1 MTHEKILIV
10 EDEADILHLLEYH
23 LRSAGYDVF
32 TAGTGLEA
40 LTAARKHHPDL
51 VLLDL
56 MLPGLDGFE
65 VCRELKRERQTSTI
79 AVIMLT
85 ARGEEV
91 DRVVGLEL
99 GADDYVT
106 KPFSPR
112 ELVLRI
118 KAVLRRL
125 RSEPEQPVLWERRGL
140 RVEEDSHR
148 VLVNG
153 NDTELTATEFKL
165 LTELIHHE
173 GKVLNRDQLLNNVWG
188 YQFSGYSRTVDTH
201 IRRLRSKLGPY
212 ADWVE
217 TIRGVGYRFQS

>member
-1 MTHEKILIV
+1 MTQEKILIV
-10 EDEADILHLLEYH
+10 EDEDDILNLLGYH
-23 LRSAGYDVF
+23 LRTAGFEVF

-40 LTAARKHHPDL
+40 LAAARRHHPDL

-65 VCRELKRERQTSTI
+65 VCRELKREAQTSGI

-112 ELVLRI
+112 ELVLRV

-125 RSEPEQPVLWERRGL
+125 RSEPEQPVFWERGGL

-148 VLVNG
+148 VLVDG
-153 NDTELTATEFKL
+153 QDTELTATEFKL

-201 IRRLRSKLGPY
+201 IRRLRGKLGPY

>member
-1 MTHEKILIV
+1 MSGEKILIV
-10 EDEADILHLLEYH
+10 EDEEDILNLLEYH
-23 LRSAGYDVF
+23 LHSAGFKVV
-32 TAGTGLEA
+32 TATTGLDA
-40 LTAARKHHPDL
+40 LKAAGQHHPDL

-56 MLPGLDGFE
+56 MLPGMNGFE
-65 VCRELKRERQTSTI
+65 VCRELKRDRL
-79 AVIMLT
+79 AGNCGVIILT

-112 ELVLRI
+112 EVVLRV

-125 RSEPEQPVLWERRGL
+125 RCEPETTAIWERSGL
-140 RVEEDSHR
+140 RLEEESHR
-148 VLVNG
+148 VFVDG
-153 NDTELTATEFKL
+153 RDVDLTATEFKL
-165 LTELIHHE
+165 LTELVHNE

-212 ADWVE
+212 AEWVE
-217 TIRGVGYRFQS
+217 TIRGVGYRFQP

>member
-1 MTHEKILIV
+1 MPREKILIV
-10 EDEADILHLLEYH
+10 EDEADILNLLEYH
-23 LRSAGYDVF
+23 LRNGGYDVF
-32 TAGTGLEA
+32 STASGPEA
-40 LTAARKHHPDL
+40 LKLVRQHQPDL

-65 VCRELKRERQTSTI
+65 VCRELKRGHQTGNV
-79 AVIMLT
+79 AVVMLT
-85 ARGEEV
+85 ARGEEM

-118 KAVLRRL
+118 KAVLRRS
-125 RSEPEQPVLWERRGL
+125 RHGTPPVAIWEREGL
-140 RVEEDSHR
+140 RIEKESHR
-148 VLVNG
+148 VFVDG
-153 NDTELTATEFKL
+153 QDTELTATEFKL
-165 LTELIHHE
+165 LTELVHSE
-173 GKVLNRDQLLNNVWG
+173 GKVLNRDQLLNSVWG

-201 IRRLRSKLGPY
+201 IRRLRKKLGPY

-217 TIRGVGYRFQS
+217 TIRGVGYRFQG

>member
-1 MTHEKILIV
+1 MSGEKILIV
-10 EDEADILHLLEYH
+10 EDEEDILKLLEYH
-23 LRSAGYDVF
+23 LVGNGYEVF
-32 TAGTGLEA
+32 TAISGLEA
-40 LTAARKHHPDL
+40 LRLARRHQPDL

-65 VCRELKRERQTSTI
+65 VCRELKQDAQTSSV

-112 ELVLRI
+112 EIVLRI
-118 KAVLRRL
+118 KAVLRRA
-125 RSEPEQPVLWERRGL
+125 RQDAPATPIWEREGL
-140 RVEEDSHR
+140 RIEEESHR
-148 VLVNG
+148 VFVDG
-153 NDTELTATEFKL
+153 QDTELTATEFKL
-165 LTELIHHE
+165 LAELIHSE
-173 GKVLNRDQLLNNVWG
+173 GKVMNRDQLLNTVWG

-201 IRRLRSKLGPY
+201 IRRLRKKLGPY

-217 TIRGVGYRFQS
+217 TIRGVGYRFQG